1 MIPMVDSTPMR
12 RSVSAARSVGRGLA
26 RLLPLALLLGVAL
39 AVASCGEPS
48 AEEAAADQEEVRA
61 FLAEYLPKMSEAY
74 RTGDTEPLE
83 PYTTLKERETIEK
96 RVRDLARQGSVLS
109 PELVSLEVED
119 VVTWSAVNAFVT
131 TVEVWDLRV
140 LAAGSDSVIRETEG
154 QSNRV
159 KYQLKRED
167 GRWRVFGRQLQETF
181 E

>member
-1 MIPMVDSTPMR
+1 MTPMIDSTVMR
-12 RSVSAARSVGRGLA
+12 RRVSALA
-26 RLLPLALLLGVAL
+26 RALPAL
-39 AVASCGEPS
+39 AGLLAAALVAGACGPPS
-48 AEEAAADQEEVRA
+48 AEEVAADREEVLE
-61 FLAEYLPKMSEAY
+61 FLREYLPKMSEAY
-74 RTGDTEPLE
+74 RTGDTAPLE

-96 RVRDLARQGSVLS
+96 RVRDLAKQGSVLS
-109 PELVSLEVED
+109 PELVRLEVED

-140 LAAGSDSVIRETEG
+140 LAAGSDSVIRETEN